1 MCGIIG
7 YVGARELPGV
17 LVDGLKRLEYRG
29 YDSCGIGLLAEGMP
43 TVIRA
48 AGNVENLERALRE
61 HPREHPLEAGVPRLG
76 IGHTRWATHGRPTEI
91 NAHPHCDCSGR
102 FLVVH
107 NGIIENH
114 AALRR
119 RLAAEG
125 HRFRTETDTEVLP
138 HLIEQHFKGSL
149 EEAVLAALAEV
160 EGMYALVALAA
171 DDRHKLVAAR
181 RGPPLVVGQGKGEHF
196 VASDVAA
203 LLPYTRNMLFLGE
216 GELAV
221 VRRDAVDLRD
231 SRGERKSA
239 CSQVISWSAE
249 MAEKN
254 GYPHFMLKEIH
265 EQPRAMRQTIHGR
278 LSERGELCLG
288 EELPENLLTY
298 TQRIHLLA
306 CGTSLHAAQ
315 VGKFMF
321 ESVAAIPA
329 TVDYASEFRYRDAC
343 LGCRDLV
350 VAISQSGE
358 TADTLGAVEEARRQ
372 GADVLSI
379 SNVVGSSLARGS
391 DGVFYTRA
399 GPEIGVASTK
409 AFTTQLAALYLLALL
424 AASRR
429 GSAPA
434 EKIRWCVKQLREIPE
449 QIERTL
455 KMAPQIEAWAAELWE
470 QPNFLFLG
478 RGACYPIALE
488 GALKLKEISYL
499 QAEGYPA
506 GEMKHGP
513 IALIRDQY
521 PVVVLAPD
529 DLVYAK
535 TLGNIEEVKGRG
547 AKVLAIV
554 TEGDTEASRLADF
567 TACVPRTD
575 PLLAPILTAIPLQLF
590 AYYVAVRRGCSV
602 DQPRNLAKTV
612 TVE

>member
-7 YVGARELPGV
+7 YAGTRELPGL

-29 YDSCGIGLLAEGMP
+29 YDSCGIGLQAEGSP
-43 TVIRA
+43 TVLRA
-48 AGNVENLERALRE
+48 VGSVENLERALRE
-61 HPREHPLEAGVPRLG
+61 HPVAAGVPGLG
-76 IGHTRWATHGRPTEI
+76 IGHTRWATHGRPTET

-114 AALRR
+114 ATLRQ

-138 HLIEQHFKGSL
+138 HLIERHFRGSL
-149 EEAVLAALAEV
+149 EDAVRAALEEV
-160 EGMYALVALAA
+160 EGTYALVAMGA
-171 DDRHKLVAAR
+171 DDKQKLVAAR
-181 RGPPLVVGQGKGEHF
+181 RGPPLVVGQGEGENF
-196 VASDVAA
+196 IASDVAA
-203 LLPYTRNMLFLGE
+203 LLPYTRNVLFLGE

-221 VRRDAVDLRD
+221 VRRDAVDLCD
-231 SRGERKSA
+231 LKGAYKSRRA
-239 CSQVISWSAE
+239 QVVTWTAE

-265 EQPRAMRQTIHGR
+265 EQPRAVRQTLDGR
-278 LSERGELCLG
+278 EDGCGTLLLG
-288 EELPENLLTY
+288 DELPADLLERTA
-298 TQRIHLLA
+298 RIRLLA

-315 VGKFMF
+315 IGKFMF
-321 ESVAAIPA
+321 ESLAAIPA
-329 TVDYASEFRYRDAC
+329 EVDYASEFRYRQPC
-343 LGCRDLV
+343 LGREDLV
-350 VAISQSGE
+350 VALSQSGE

-372 GADVLSI
+372 GARVLSI
-379 SNVVGSSLARGS
+379 SNVVGSSLARAS

-409 AFTTQLAALYLLALL
+409 AFTTQLTALYLLALF
-424 AASRR
+424 AAGRR
-429 GSAPA
+429 SSMPL
-434 EKIRWCVKQLREIPE
+434 EQIRRCVQQLREMPTKIE
-449 QIERTL
+449 QAL
-455 KMAPQIEAWAAELWE
+455 GLASQMSAWARELHYH
-470 QPNFLFLG
+470 PNFLYLG

-488 GALKLKEISYL
+488 GALKLKEITYL
-499 QAEGYPA
+499 HAEGYPA

-513 IALIRDQY
+513 LALIGDQF
-521 PVVVLAPD
+521 PVLFVAPQDVV
-529 DLVYAK
+529 YTK

-554 TEGDTEASRLADF
+554 TEGDTEASRLADL

-575 PLLAPILTAIPLQLF
+575 PLLAPLVTVVPLQLF
-590 AYYVAVRRGCSV
+590 AYHVALLRGNNV